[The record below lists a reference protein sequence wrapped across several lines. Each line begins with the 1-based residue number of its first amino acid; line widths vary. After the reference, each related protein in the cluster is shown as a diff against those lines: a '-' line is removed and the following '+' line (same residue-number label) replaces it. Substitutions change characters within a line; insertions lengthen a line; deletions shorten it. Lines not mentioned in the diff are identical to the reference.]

1 MEVFRDYRKV
11 KVLNGTIERY
21 IIVCISCL
29 VKKGSDHPLRVGL
42 PLLSSILN
50 HVK

>member
-1 MEVFRDYRKV
+1 MEVFQDYRKV

-29 VKKGSDHPLRVGL
+29 VKNSIANNYT
-42 PLLSSILN
+42 LLERKCI
-50 HVK
+50 